1 MARPGPGRG
10 VSGGLAVCVPDMKVS
25 AFDFDL
31 DRNLI
36 AAHPAEPRDKAR
48 LLEVG
53 DVLRDRS
60 VRDLPTLLAPGDIL
74 VVNDTKVIPARL
86 IGRRGKAGVELT
98 LHKLDAPGRWRA
110 FAKGARKLTVH
121 DRIDF
126 AADFWADVTAKGTGG
141 EVTVAFN
148 LEGGALGDALNRH
161 GLMPLP
167 PYIKRDRGR
176 AAIEDHRDRDDYQ
189 TMFAAAVGAVA
200 APTAG
205 FHFTPELVASV
216 GAAGVTIQAI
226 TLHVGAGT
234 FLPVKVADTTD
245 HKMHF
250 EAATITPDAAR
261 AINRARDAGGRIVA
275 VGSTS
280 LRVLE
285 AAADEAGRIS
295 PFAGETDLFIT
306 PGYRF
311 RAVDLMLTNFHLPR
325 STLFMLVC
333 AFAGTK
339 RMFEAYEHAKQA
351 RYRFY
356 SFGDCCL
363 LHPARTGAP

>member
-1 MARPGPGRG
+1 
-10 VSGGLAVCVPDMKVS
+10 MKVS

-31 DRNLI
+31 DRALI
-36 AAHPAEPRDKAR
+36 AAHPAEPRDSAR

-53 DVLRDRS
+53 DELRDRG
-60 VRDLPTLLAPGDIL
+60 VRDLPRLLAPGDVL
-74 VVNDTKVIPARL
+74 VVNDTKVIPAQLR
-86 IGRRGKAGVELT
+86 GRRGKAGVELT
-98 LHKLDAPGRWRA
+98 LHKEVAPGRWRT
-110 FAKGARKLTVH
+110 FAKGARKLTLG

-126 AADFWADVTAKGTGG
+126 AEDFWADVTNKGTDG

-148 LEGGALGDALNRH
+148 LEGRALDAALDRH
-161 GLMPLP
+161 GLAPLP
-167 PYIKRDRGR
+167 PYIKRDRAR
-176 AAIEDHRDRDDYQ
+176 SAVEDSRDRDDYQ
-189 TMFAAAVGAVA
+189 TMFAAVEGAVA

-205 FHFTPELVASV
+205 FHFTPDLAAALN
-216 GAAGVTIQAI
+216 AAGVTIQAI

-234 FLPVKVADTTD
+234 FLPVKTADTKD

-250 EAATITPDAAR
+250 EAATITPDAAD
-261 AINRARDAGGRIVA
+261 AINRARAAGGRIIA
-275 VGSTS
+275 VGSTA

-285 AAADEAGRIS
+285 TAADNLGHIS
-295 PFAGETDLFIT
+295 PFEAETDLFIT

-333 AFAGTK
+333 AFSGTE
-339 RMFEAYEHAKQA
+339 RMFEAYDHAKRL

-363 LHPARTGAP
+363 LHPARTSAP

>member
-1 MARPGPGRG
+1 
-10 VSGGLAVCVPDMKVS
+10 MKVS

-31 DRNLI
+31 DRTLI
-36 AAHPAEPRDKAR
+36 ADHPAEPRDSAR

-53 DVLRDRS
+53 DVLHDRS
-60 VRDLPTLLAPGDIL
+60 VRDLPKLLAPGDVL

-86 IGRRGKAGVELT
+86 RGRRGEAGVELT

-110 FAKGARKLTVH
+110 FAKGARKLTAG

-126 AADFWADVTAKGTGG
+126 AVDFWADVTAKGAGG

-148 LEGGALGDALNRH
+148 LKDDALGEALNRH
-161 GLMPLP
+161 GLTPLP
-167 PYIKRDRGR
+167 PYIKRDRAR
-176 AAIEDHRDRDDYQ
+176 AAIEDRRDRDDYQ
-189 TMFAAAVGAVA
+189 TMFAKVEGAVA

-205 FHFTPELVASV
+205 FHFTPARAAALNAS
-216 GAAGVTIQAI
+216 GVTIQAI

-234 FLPVKVADTTD
+234 FLPVKTADTQD
-245 HKMHF
+245 HRMHF
-250 EAATITPDAAR
+250 EAATITPDAAQ
-261 AINRARDAGGRIVA
+261 AINRARADGGRIVA

-285 AAADEAGRIS
+285 AAADDSGRIS

-311 RAVDLMLTNFHLPR
+311 RAVDLMVTNFHLPR
-325 STLFMLVC
+325 STLVMLVC
-333 AFAGTK
+333 AFSGTA
-339 RMFEAYEHAKQA
+339 RMFKAYDHAKRS

-363 LHPARTGAP
+363 LHPARTSAP

>member
-1 MARPGPGRG
+1 
-10 VSGGLAVCVPDMKVS
+10 MKVS

-31 DRNLI
+31 DRALI
-36 AAHPAEPRDKAR
+36 AAHPAEPRDSAR

-53 DVLRDRS
+53 DVLRDRG
-60 VRDLPTLLAPGDIL
+60 VRDLPELLAPGDVL

-86 IGRRGKAGVELT
+86 RGRRGKAGVELT
-98 LHKLDAPGRWRA
+98 LHKQDAPGRWRA
-110 FAKGARKLTVH
+110 FAKGARKLIPG

-126 AADFWADVTAKGTGG
+126 AVDFWADVAAKGAEG

-148 LEGGALGDALNRH
+148 LEGGALSDALDRH
-161 GLMPLP
+161 GLTPLP
-167 PYIKRDRGR
+167 PYIKRDRAR
-176 AAIEDHRDRDDYQ
+176 AAIEDCRDRGDYQ
-189 TMFAAAVGAVA
+189 TMFAKFEGAVA

-205 FHFTPELVASV
+205 FHFTPDLVAALN
-216 GAAGVTIQAI
+216 AAGVTIQAI

-234 FLPVKVADTTD
+234 FLPVKTADTSD
-245 HKMHF
+245 HKMHCETGAITP
-250 EAATITPDAAR
+250 EAAD
-261 AINRARDAGGRIVA
+261 AINRARAQGGRIVA
-275 VGSTS
+275 VGSTA

-285 AAADEAGRIS
+285 AAADDGGRIS

-311 RAVDLMLTNFHLPR
+311 RAIDLMLTNFHLPR

-333 AFAGTK
+333 AFSGTA
-339 RMFEAYEHAKQA
+339 RMFAAYDHAKQA

-363 LHPARTGAP
+363 LHPAKAAAP